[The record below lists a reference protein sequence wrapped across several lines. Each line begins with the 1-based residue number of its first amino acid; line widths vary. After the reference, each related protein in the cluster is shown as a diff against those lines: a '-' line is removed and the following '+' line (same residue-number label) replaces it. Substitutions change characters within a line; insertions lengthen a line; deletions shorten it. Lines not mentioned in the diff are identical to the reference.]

1 MNLKKNI
8 KKVLKE
14 ETNEFELVK
23 NFIYTMYDNVS
34 AVEYIAKRNEI
45 MVYYTN
51 HGNRQ
56 MLIPTEICELIS
68 NYTGLDVVPWYEYDK
83 NRVGI
88 WEPDF
93 YLDTEEYEE
102 ELNENYSPAGKEIT
116 PNKIVIH
123 KSNPKFR
130 DRISNEGLRA
140 IAGECYKIYAGYG
153 EKCIPAIFATNST
166 NKRAWF
172 DSTYDDDVWTINTE
186 LIPNV
191 KWYKDKHFE
200 SSKKHIV
207 TFDNIPSEAIE
218 LMREGTGRDMIRE
231 SSENKDMTNDIEKNL
246 KAIRMLLKQ
255 TNWEGLCDIWVEY
268 NYVDKEYEIR
278 SKSKLQDEI
287 SPLADIQKELVFL
300 GNVIRSMGLSSY
312 IYSPWY
318 VDNCEDEVKFM
329 DENINESKEE
339 SQKEMIENV
348 LNTIVLPEYDH
359 VICGFEVTDERFD
372 ALGDSQ
378 FKYVSVTVTFIGGHG
393 TKLFPKTEGVKKMYD
408 DVLDEIWDVIYNYT
422 NKKVDLY
429 YETVKDCG
437 KKNIYLR
444 ESIRK
449 VLNEETDGVNTLIDD
464 ITSRHEMSDELI
476 EKVKDFISQSNCKKI
491 EFANF
496 KMPAM
501 GVALHDGVLINKIAL
516 NQRLEYL
523 LFIIFHETAHQYQF
537 KKYGEDL
544 MYECYLGDIS
554 VEEAANLMK
563 HTEEVADEFAG
574 KKIKQLQKQGLL
586 DKGFTPPSLYKNAPI
601 SQITAMVG
609 FYRSQLKQQNITT
622 PDKISEFFYNMVKN
636 NI

>member
-14 ETNEFELVK
+14 ETNKFELVK
-23 NFIYTMYDNVS
+23 NFIYSMFDNVRFI
-34 AVEYIAKRNEI
+34 EYSTKFNEV

-51 HGNRQ
+51 HDKRQ
-56 MLIPTEICELIS
+56 MLIPTEICEMIN
-68 NYTGLDVVPWYEYDK
+68 NYTGLDVVPWHTDRESD
-83 NRVGI
+83 NQ
-88 WEPDF
+88 PDF
-93 YLDTEEYEE
+93 YLDTEEYSMGG
-102 ELNENYSPAGKEIT
+102 LNENYSPAGKEIT

-140 IAGECYKIYAGYG
+140 SAGECYKIYAGYG
-153 EKCIPAIFATNST
+153 EKCIPAIFATNSI

-172 DSTYDDDVWTINTE
+172 DSTYDDDVWAINTE

-191 KWYKDKHFE
+191 KWYKDRHFE

-218 LMREGTGRDMIRE
+218 LMREGTGKDLMGE

-255 TNWEGLCDIWVEY
+255 VSWEGLCDIWVEY

-287 SPLADIQKELVFL
+287 SPLDEIQKELGYVENIL
-300 GNVIRSMGLSSY
+300 RSMGLRPY
-312 IYSPWY
+312 IFSPWY
-318 VDNCEDEVKFM
+318 VEDCEDEVEFIN
-329 DENINESKEE
+329 ENINESKEE

-437 KKNIYLR
+437 KKNIYLK
-444 ESIRK
+444 ESNDK
-449 VLNEETDGVNTLIDD
+449 NKTQEFQKLIDEEIESMKEICKQMGAD
-464 ITSRHEMSDELI
+464 DEEIISFDACDFL
-476 EKVKDFISQSNCKKI
+476 ELDPKVTVTEVSKFNGKLRILVVI
-491 EFANF
+491 
-496 KMPAM
+496 
-501 GVALHDGVLINKIAL
+501 
-516 NQRLEYL
+516 
-523 LFIIFHETAHQYQF
+523 
-537 KKYGEDL
+537 KY
-544 MYECYLGDIS
+544 
-554 VEEAANLMK
+554 EAAM
-563 HTEEVADEFAG
+563 HFHDEESFIYE
-574 KKIKQLQKQGLL
+574 LQSRLKWVG
-586 DKGFTPPSLYKNAPI
+586 NV
-601 SQITAMVG
+601 MVDVEDV
-609 FYRSQLKQQNITT
+609 ITT
-622 PDKISEFFYNMVKN
+622 YPNDKRQ
-636 NI
+636 